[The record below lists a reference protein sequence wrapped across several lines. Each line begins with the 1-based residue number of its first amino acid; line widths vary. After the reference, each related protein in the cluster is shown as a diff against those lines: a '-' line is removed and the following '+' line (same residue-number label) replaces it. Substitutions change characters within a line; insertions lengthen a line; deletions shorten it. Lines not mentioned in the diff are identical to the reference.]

1 MSLKVRN
8 NKKEKDFYLRPCYCI
23 VNSQIQEMNMF
34 QQNLMELERTQQMI
48 KKQ

>member
-1 MSLKVRN
+1 MFGV
-8 NKKEKDFYLRPCYCI
+8 